1 MFIKATSDSQEE
13 RWIHLKWKPGKYW
26 LFTAMIKE
34 IKCVDEACYFYKQ
47 RLLEQT
53 FTELLR
59 KKITNLINQ

>member
-1 MFIKATSDSQEE
+1 
-13 RWIHLKWKPGKYW
+13 
-26 LFTAMIKE
+26 MIKE
-34 IKCVDEACYFYKQ
+34 IKCVDEACYFIS

>member
-1 MFIKATSDSQEE
+1 
-13 RWIHLKWKPGKYW
+13 
-26 LFTAMIKE
+26 MIKE

-59 KKITNLINQ
+59 EKITNLINQ